1 MLLRRP
7 KNRRRVDVK
16 AAAKAHAPFVGR
28 LVVSGALI
36 VGVGFGAQLA
46 WAWAQVSP
54 RFAVKGITIRGNE
67 RATDA
72 ELVRLLGLG
81 DTPNVFQ
88 LDVDA
93 VERAVA
99 THPWV
104 KTARVTRHFPSRIAI
119 EIVEHEAAAV
129 VSLGELYLV

>member
-1 MLLRRP
+1 MLLRTK

-16 AAAKAHAPFVGR
+16 AAAKAHAPFAAK
-28 LVVSGALI
+28 LVVAAVLI

-54 RFAVKGITIRGNE
+54 RFAVKGVVIRGNA

-72 ELVRLLGLG
+72 ELTRLAGLT
-81 DTPNVFQ
+81 DAPNVFQ

-104 KTARVTRHFPSRIAI
+104 RTAHVMRHFPSHL
-119 EIVEHEAAAV
+119 EIQVTEHEA
-129 VSLGELYLV
+129 